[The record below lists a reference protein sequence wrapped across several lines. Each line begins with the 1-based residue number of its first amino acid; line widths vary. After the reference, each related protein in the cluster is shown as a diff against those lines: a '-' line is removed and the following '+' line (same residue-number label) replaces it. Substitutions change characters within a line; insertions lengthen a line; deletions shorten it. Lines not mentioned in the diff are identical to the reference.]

1 MFSYFSFQKQKIK
14 KITIFHQVLIFCI
27 DETHMESGYIMKP
40 IGVKYNLRRGVRNV
54 KNGNNKNIL
63 KGDRSLDALS

>member
-1 MFSYFSFQKQKIK
+1 M
-14 KITIFHQVLIFCI
+14 FHQVLIFCI

-54 KNGNNKNIL
+54 KNGNNKKIL
-63 KGDRSLDALS
+63 SKETGVLTHFHKGFGSN